1 MRFNPAPGW
10 PSSPPGWIPPA
21 GWQPDSSWP
30 PAPPGWQFWMPA
42 NEAGDGGVPGTVG
55 PNPASGRA
63 HPDAQPADPDL
74 ARVWVA
80 EITRLAERRR
90 ANRLSRV
97 TLIAPPVKGG
107 LLGRILAIGVGAALG
122 GGINDAALDAADQAD
137 NAHGAVRLPDT
148 CLLCGLLPGAVTDTA
163 DITVDAS
170 TLGFFLGGELL
181 SQQKV
186 ALAFHL
192 CRECANAKVR
202 PLRPLAIESY
212 RKVGDAWL
220 VSLLF
225 LNDRVAESVRVLNRA
240 NMITARR
247 CLKCGFSDDDQAWL
261 AREDVCPVCHTL
273 YAGGRAW
280 LCPRCGKNIP
290 IALLAQ
296 FRKPSTRRQVLWGGV
311 DCPRC
316 GADVPKP

>member
-42 NEAGDGGVPGTVG
+42 NEAGDGGVPGAVG
-55 PNPASGRA
+55 PDPASGRA

-181 SQQKV
+181 SQQKSPWRSTC
-186 ALAFHL
+186 A
-192 CRECANAKVR
+192 ANALMR
-202 PLRPLAIESY
+202 RYGRYGPWRLRA
-212 RKVGDAWL
+212 
-220 VSLLF
+220 
-225 LNDRVAESVRVLNRA
+225 
-240 NMITARR
+240 TARSETPGSCR
-247 CLKCGFSDDDQAWL
+247 CCSSTIGS
-261 AREDVCPVCHTL
+261 
-273 YAGGRAW
+273 
-280 LCPRCGKNIP
+280 
-290 IALLAQ
+290 
-296 FRKPSTRRQVLWGGV
+296 PSRSGCSTVRT
-311 DCPRC
+311 
-316 GADVPKP
+316 